1 MQQHWA
7 FSSPRVNPSSRE
19 KERVVREIKV
29 EQSMIVGLQVEDVFA
44 YVSNVENLTDW
55 VGAVISVKKA
65 SPGDIRTGDVVR
77 VTVRILGRWSELT
90 YEIIEY
96 EPYHLITFKS
106 ISGIAPGVFSWQFE
120 AFERDRTRISQ
131 EVVMQIHNDGRFP
144 GMAESTLAGM
154 ASRQIKHDLLILKD
168 LLESYISSEAG

>member
-1 MQQHWA
+1 MQQQWA
-7 FSSPRVNPSSRE
+7 FSSPRVHPSSRE
-19 KERVVREIKV
+19 KERVVREIKI
-29 EQSMIVGLQVEDVFA
+29 EQSMIVDLPVEDVFA

-55 VGAVISVKKA
+55 VGSVISVRKA
-65 SPGDIRTGDVVR
+65 TPGDIRTGDVVR
-77 VTVRILGRWSELT
+77 MTVRTLGRWSELT

-106 ISGIAPGVFSWQFE
+106 ISGIAPSVFSWQFE
-120 AFERDRTRISQ
+120 ALERGQTRISQ
-131 EVVMQIHNDGRFP
+131 EAMMQIHNDGRFP

-168 LLESYISSEAG
+168 LLESCISSEAG